1 MFGTRL
7 GLDLKYFGS
16 LTVYQQLQTYITEHP
31 EKQDQDS
38 GMAGAQDVLGLAQ
51 MVTKKKRKY
60 SVDCVLEEGSS
71 GMQSAITV
79 EINRSWLRN
88 WIRFRRL

>member
-1 MFGTRL
+1 MAWQ
-7 GLDLKYFGS
+7 GL
-16 LTVYQQLQTYITEHP
+16 I
-31 EKQDQDS
+31 
-38 GMAGAQDVLGLAQ
+38 DVLGLAQ

-60 SVDCVLEEGSS
+60 SVDCVLAEGSS

-88 WIRFRRL
+88 WIRFRWL

>member
-1 MFGTRL
+1 VNIQKSRTKIVVWQ
-7 GLDLKYFGS
+7 GL
-16 LTVYQQLQTYITEHP
+16 I
-31 EKQDQDS
+31 
-38 GMAGAQDVLGLAQ
+38 DVLGLAQ
-51 MVTKKKRKY
+51 MVTKKKRKC

-79 EINRSWLRN
+79 EINRSWLRS